1 MNEPFIP
8 WYIAG
13 PLIGLMVPALLIVR
27 VKQFGLSSSYR
38 TLLSRIFKKIP
49 YFNYDYRQDN
59 FQIQLVIGIFLAG
72 LMAHFLLP
80 QNSPETVSNYGKIA
94 TQIYSFENG
103 WFFLFSGILVG
114 FGARY
119 ANGCTAG
126 HCIMGMSQ
134 FSVASLVSTICFFI
148 GGLISS
154 HYLIPVFFE

>member
-27 VKQFGLSSSYR
+27 EKQFGLSSSYR

-94 TQIYSFENG
+94 TQIYSFDNG

>member
-27 VKQFGLSSSYR
+27 EKQFGLSSSYR

-72 LMAHFLLP
+72 LTAHFLLP
-80 QNSPETVSNYGKIA
+80 QGSPETLSSYGKIA
-94 TQIYSFENG
+94 TQIYSIDNG

>member
-27 VKQFGLSSSYR
+27 EKQFGLSSSYR

>member
-1 MNEPFIP
+1 
-8 WYIAG
+8 
-13 PLIGLMVPALLIVR
+13 
-27 VKQFGLSSSYR
+27 
-38 TLLSRIFKKIP
+38 LLSRIFKKIP

>member
-27 VKQFGLSSSYR
+27 EKQFGLSSSYR
-38 TLLSRIFKKIP
+38 TFLSRIFKKIP